1 MLRLPRTTL
10 SLVTLGGLT
19 ACGGT
24 RLATTPPPTPPMNPV
39 SAATVNATPAL
50 AFTPVEVH
58 LLQGG
63 TVTYAFGTVG
73 HNVYFDDDPD
83 GAPDNI
89 PGVNSNATVTR
100 VFTKPG
106 TYSYDCHIH
115 PGMQGT
121 VVLVP
126 PDTP

>member
-1 MLRLPRTTL
+1 MLSLARTTL
-10 SLVTLGGLT
+10 ALTTLGTLT
-19 ACGGT
+19 ACGG
-24 RLATTPPPTPPMNPV
+24 ASVAMTPTPTPPVIPV

-63 TVTYAFGTVG
+63 AVTFAFGTVG

-83 GAPDNI
+83 GAPEDI
-89 PGVNSNATVTR
+89 PGVNSNSTVTR

-121 VVLVP
+121 VAVVAPGSL
-126 PDTP
+126 

>member
-1 MLRLPRTTL
+1 MLSVARTTL
-10 SLVTLGGLT
+10 ALLTLGTLT
-19 ACGGT
+19 ACGGAT
-24 RLATTPPPTPPMNPV
+24 RATTPTSTPPVTPV
-39 SAATVNATPAL
+39 SSATVTATPAL

-63 TVTYAFGTVG
+63 TVSFAFGTVG

-89 PGVNSNATVTR
+89 PGVNSNSTVTR
-100 VFTKPG
+100 VFTTPG

-121 VVLVP
+121 VIVVAP
-126 PDTP
+126 

>member
-1 MLRLPRTTL
+1 MLPLARTTL
-10 SLVTLGGLT
+10 ALTALGTLT
-19 ACGGT
+19 ACGGAG
-24 RLATTPPPTPPMNPV
+24 LATMPTPTPPVTPV
-39 SAATVNATPAL
+39 SAAMVNATPAL

-63 TVTYAFGTVG
+63 TVTFAFGSVG

-106 TYSYDCHIH
+106 TYPYDCHIH

-121 VVLVP
+121 VIVVAS
-126 PDTP
+126 D